1 MNRLLDKLMKRW
13 EVESLWQV
21 GVILVVFALTGMTTL
36 YVNEWLFGLLGI
48 SDEDPF
54 WLRTLF
60 WLLLVLPAYQVLFLA
75 YGFLL
80 GQFRFV
86 WRFEKKSFRKLTS
99 LFTGRRRDEQ

>member
-1 MNRLLDKLMKRW
+1 MNRLIDKLKKRW

-36 YVNEWLFGLLGI
+36 YVNRWVFGLLGI
-48 SDEDPF
+48 TGEDPF
-54 WLRTLF
+54 WVRTLF
-60 WLLLVLPAYQVLFLA
+60 WLLIVLPAYQVLFLG

-86 WRFEKKSFRKLTS
+86 WRFEKESFRKIAG
-99 LFTGRRRDEQ
+99 LFRKRKGGD